1 MQHKVIQTS
10 NTKKNK
16 DKIDSKNSIAIIN
29 TIITNNTELS
39 KHKSHELYTQYS
51 PSNIT
56 DNNNNNMQMNNN
68 SKKNST
74 LANTIKEIIHYSG
87 AKKVMSTKNNVPD
100 EKTTKMNEKSKKKVV
115 KNTQILI

>member
-16 DKIDSKNSIAIIN
+16 DKNDSKKSIAIIN

-51 PSNIT
+51 PSSIT
-56 DNNNNNMQMNNN
+56 NNNNNNIPSNNN
-68 SKKNST
+68 SKKNTT
-74 LANTIKEIIHYSG
+74 LANTIKQIIHYSG
-87 AKKVMSTKNNVPD
+87 AKKAGSSKNNIPD
-100 EKTTKMNEKSKKKVV
+100 EKTTKMNEKIKTKSRYA
-115 KNTQILI
+115 NL